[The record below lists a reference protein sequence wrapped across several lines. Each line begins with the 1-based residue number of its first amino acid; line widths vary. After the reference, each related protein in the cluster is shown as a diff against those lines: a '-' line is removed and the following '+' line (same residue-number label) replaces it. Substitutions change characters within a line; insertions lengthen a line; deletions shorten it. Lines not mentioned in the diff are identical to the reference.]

1 MNEHATAIRSASL
14 SPKWIKAAAIGS
26 IWAAIE
32 IIAGSFLHNLRV
44 PFSGTMLAMAAV
56 YMLVAFSMQWKDRG
70 IIIRA
75 GLIAALMKSISPS
88 AVIIGPMAGII
99 MEAVILEGIWML
111 MGRNLAGYITGGM
124 LAVTWALAQK
134 IISLLI
140 LYGFDLVR
148 IAEAF
153 YLFLVKSTGLEDLSP
168 RYLVILVV
176 TIYLVAGATAAL
188 AGYLSYKQLRKKRQQ
203 LPGSTPFDTSNRLP
217 FGTHPE
223 KQKFAA
229 VNLLVILSLLAVTL
243 YFLNARYYLPALLT
257 GGGTI
262 TGILI
267 RYSQAVRYLK
277 KPSLW
282 IQLLI
287 ITLLAS
293 LLWEWFSTGEF
304 LSVEGL
310 IIGLEINFRALVII
324 FSFSAISVEMR
335 NPLVRSLLYRN
346 GFSNLY
352 RSVSMAFSVLPGII
366 DRIPKKN
373 NLFRQRRNILHTIL
387 QLAEEL
393 IAVMEREA
401 VPHENIILLT
411 GAVQGGKT
419 NMLKRLIENRL
430 KTNISVAGFI
440 AEGTFRNGRRE
451 DFILTDIHTSQ
462 TIHLAG
468 RKKIPGWRRHRD
480 FYFNPEA
487 LRRGEDILSDGL
499 QNGAELLVL
508 DEVGPVELSGGGWSR
523 IISKMEKNYD
533 TPQLWV
539 VRERILDEV
548 KDRWQIP
555 VQNIFHA
562 ETAVEEKIV
571 ERILE
576 IIRQQS

>member
-1 MNEHATAIRSASL
+1 MNNHAAAIRSASL

-56 YMLVAFSMQWKDRG
+56 YMLVAFSMQWKERG

-88 AVIIGPMAGII
+88 AVIIGPMTGII
-99 MEAVILEGIWML
+99 MEAVILEGIL
-111 MGRNLAGYITGGM
+111 LLLGRNIAGYVTAGM

-153 YLFLVKSTGLEDLSP
+153 YLFLVKSTGLDDLSP

-176 TIYLVAGATAAL
+176 AIYLIAGATAAL
-188 AGYLSYKQLRKKRQQ
+188 AGFLSCKRLQKKQLQNHD
-203 LPGSTPFDTSNRLP
+203 STPFDTSNRLP
-217 FGTHPE
+217 FGSHPE

-229 VNLLVILSLLAVTL
+229 VNLLAILSLLAVTL
-243 YFLNARYYLPALLT
+243 YFLNARNYLPALLT

-267 RYSQAVRYLK
+267 RYNHAVRYLK

-282 IQLLI
+282 IQLLT

-293 LLWEWFSTGEF
+293 LLWEWFSTGKF
-304 LSVEGL
+304 FSVEGL

-352 RSVSMAFSVLPGII
+352 RSLSMAFSVLPGII
-366 DRIPKKN
+366 DRIPKKR

-393 IAVMEREA
+393 ITVMEQEV

-411 GAVQGGKT
+411 GTVQGGKT
-419 NMLKRLIENRL
+419 SLLKGLIENRL
-430 KTNISVAGFI
+430 KNKLTVAGFI

-451 DFILTDIHTSQ
+451 GP
-462 TIHLAG
+462 AG
-468 RKKIPGWRRHRD
+468 RKFPGGDGTAISTSTRRR
-480 FYFNPEA
+480 FA
-487 LRRGEDILSDGL
+487 G
-499 QNGAELLVL
+499 
-508 DEVGPVELSGGGWSR
+508 
-523 IISKMEKNYD
+523 
-533 TPQLWV
+533 
-539 VRERILDEV
+539 ERI
-548 KDRWQIP
+548 
-555 VQNIFHA
+555 
-562 ETAVEEKIV
+562 
-571 ERILE
+571 
-576 IIRQQS
+576 S